1 MKKRSE
7 DLLIC
12 VGYNCLSATL
22 CYILLETTYYFFHV
36 EAFVSPIV
44 SLPGYPESMMSLIVG
59 LPVLMQSTCSSLIC
73 IKFRPQSSK
82 EREYVMHSLKVSQ
95 FMARAARLNE
105 AFSVVKRVPMI
116 RPSVPAAG
124 LTPWPVMSLR

>member
-82 EREYVMHSLKVSQ
+82 EREYVMHSLVYCLNLLRGSIFMNRPLVFLDPYVEVNLPQ
-95 FMARAARLNE
+95 FPSG
-105 AFSVVKRVPMI
+105 FS
-116 RPSVPAAG
+116 S
-124 LTPWPVMSLR
+124 